1 MLKNRNLRY
10 RSQLN
15 RKGAR
20 SRVAVAAA
28 IATAIGLV
36 MSTSLVNASAAPK
49 PKALS
54 KATIDFYMGP
64 YAATTDGAMK
74 KIIDSFQKANPNVKV
89 RYQTAPWDTYDSKM
103 GTAAKAGDGPGLAM
117 QYTYGKYVADG
128 LLSPIKDWVSPAV
141 MKDIIPVFLNP
152 KEKWVIPDLASV
164 RGVFHNTAIATKAGV
179 TSTPQTFDAL
189 KAAAL
194 KIKASNPGI
203 TPVGFVS
210 TTDDVGASF
219 SYYLFGAGGEWI
231 DNEGNFLVDSTASIA
246 ALTFLKDLYDNK
258 LLEQDVTANRGAQ
271 EERFQA
277 GQTAILPTGNFFV
290 NTLKTN
296 VPNLKYKVGAL
307 PRQSGVKPFGV
318 GVTDYFLS
326 FKQGNKAQTAA
337 STALLNHL
345 LKPENYVA
353 WLAADGF
360 LPVTK
365 SAMEPY
371 RKAAPDMAPFLDN
384 LTAAKFYPSADVR
397 WGKVVSIMSESV
409 QNVFLG
415 RTSVAEGLKSAQK
428 QIDALPKE

>member
-1 MLKNRNLRY
+1 MLEIHNLKH
-10 RSQLN
+10 RSRLN
-15 RKGAR
+15 RESGR
-20 SRVAVAAA
+20 SRIAVVAA

-36 MSTSLVNASAAPK
+36 VSTSLVNASAAPK

-54 KATIDFYMGP
+54 KASIDFYMGP

-74 KIIDSFQKANPNVKV
+74 KIISSFQKANPNVKV
-89 RYQTAPWDTYDSKM
+89 RYQTAPWDTYDTKM

-117 QYTYGKYVADG
+117 QYTWGKYGADG
-128 LLSPIKDWVSPAV
+128 LLNPIKSWVSPAV
-141 MKDIIPVFLNP
+141 RKDLIPVFVNP
-152 KEKWVIPDLASV
+152 KEKWAIPDLASV
-164 RGVFHNTAIATKAGV
+164 RGVFHNTAIATAAGV

-194 KIKASNPGI
+194 KIKASNPGV
-203 TPVGFVS
+203 TPLGFV
-210 TTDDVGASF
+210 TTSDDVGASF

-231 DNEGNFLVDSTASIA
+231 DDEGNFLVDSTASIA
-246 ALTFLKDLYDNK
+246 ALTYLKDLYDNK
-258 LLEQDVTANRGAQ
+258 LIEQDVTANRGTQ

-290 NTLKTN
+290 KTLKTN
-296 VPNLKYKVGAL
+296 MPNLKYKVGAL

-318 GVTDYFLS
+318 GVTDYFVS

-337 STALLNHL
+337 STALMDHL
-345 LKPENYVA
+345 FKPSNYVA

-360 LPVTK
+360 LPVTQ
-365 SAMEPY
+365 SAIEPY
-371 RKAAPDMAPFLDN
+371 RKAAPEMASFLDN
-384 LTAAKFYPSADVR
+384 LASSKFYPGGDVR
-397 WGKVVSIMSESV
+397 WAKVTSIMSEAV

-428 QIDALPKE
+428 QIDALPKA